1 MKLKIPTH
9 VGIIMDGNGRWAKQR
24 GLPRTAGH
32 RAGTNATR
40 EIVRACGELGISYLT
55 TYVFSAE
62 NWGRPTIEVSMLMDL
77 LVEMTRKEIR
87 NLHAN
92 NVRLQTIGDLSK
104 LPPKTRN
111 ELLLGI
117 DETKNNTGLTLI
129 LAISYG
135 GRAEIVNAAKEFAK
149 KAITDPSVI
158 EKLDEQ
164 VFSSYMYT
172 RDIPDPELIIRT
184 GGDIRISNFLL
195 WQAAYAEL
203 YITDVLWPDFNK
215 NSLIAALEDY
225 SKRDRRFGKVKE

>member
-1 MKLKIPTH
+1 
-9 VGIIMDGNGRWAKQR
+9 MDGNGRWAKQR

-77 LVEMTRKEIR
+77 LVEMTKKEIR

-111 ELLLGI
+111 ELLSGI

-149 KAITDPSVI
+149 KAVADSSVI
-158 EKLDEQ
+158 GQLDEKM
-164 VFSSYMYT
+164 FSSYMYT
-172 RDIPDPELIIRT
+172 KDIPDPELIIRT

-203 YITDVLWPDFNK
+203 HITDVLWPDFNK
-215 NSLIAALEDY
+215 ECLVAALEDY